1 MKETGKFEPRILVL
15 TCNWCSYAGADLA
28 GVSRMQYPTNVRL
41 MRVMCSG
48 RVTPAMLL
56 YAFEK
61 GIDGVIYSGCH
72 IGDCHYISGNEKA
85 IKVYEKTKRLMEALG
100 LDPRRL
106 RQEWVS
112 AAEGERFAGIMTDF
126 TEELKKL
133 GPNPIGEIKAKAQ

>member
-1 MKETGKFEPRILVL
+1 MKETTEFEPRILVL

-28 GVSRMQYPTNVRL
+28 GVSRMQYPPNVRL

-85 IKVYEKTKRLMEALG
+85 VRVYEKTKRLMEALG

-112 AAEGERFAGIMTDF
+112 AAEGERFAGIMANF

-133 GPNPIGEIKAKAQ
+133 GPSPIRELKAKAQ